1 MARTKS
7 SSHSNIIRPRSGLIY
22 GEYLTLVLD
31 VILLFYDLLIGCSR
45 KMTRSYSKCPP
56 GVFCLSSDTVFL
68 VGIILSVIVFVNV
81 YRPPSHDSVQVMSSP
96 TPVVVA
102 PSYPGSGDDRFT
114 RAPKPERNWVATPD
128 LSAVWN
134 SGATLPAIPTRGI
147 PETYQSMGTIRT
159 EDGKILPLYGRRTA
173 SRSDRFQ
180 YYTRTDTYNPVQ
192 IPIEYRR
199 RNCQDDV
206 GCEELYDRDQ
216 VQLGPL
222 QTTGEVNVYR
232 FSGPTYIPLV

>member
-1 MARTKS
+1 
-7 SSHSNIIRPRSGLIY
+7 
-22 GEYLTLVLD
+22 
-31 VILLFYDLLIGCSR
+31 
-45 KMTRSYSKCPP
+45 MTRSYSKCPP
-56 GVFCLSSDTVFL
+56 GVFCLSSETVFV
-68 VGIILSVIVFVNV
+68 VGIILSVFVFANV
-81 YRPPSHDSVQVMSSP
+81 YRPPPQNGPSSVEVVSAP
-96 TPVVVA
+96 TPVIVA

-192 IPIEYRR
+192 IPVEYRR

-216 VQLGPL
+216 VHLGPL
-222 QTTGEVNVYR
+222 QTTGEVSVYR